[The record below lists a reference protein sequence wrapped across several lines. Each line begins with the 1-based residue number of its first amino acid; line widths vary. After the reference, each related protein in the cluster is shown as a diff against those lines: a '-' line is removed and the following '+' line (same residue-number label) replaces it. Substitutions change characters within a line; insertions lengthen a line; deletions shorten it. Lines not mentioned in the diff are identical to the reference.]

1 MLFNSYIFI
10 FGFVPLT
17 LIGFLIIGRRSPR
30 HATAWLALASLTFY
44 GWWYPPYLIIL
55 AVSILFNYGAGII
68 LARSMGPT
76 RNLLIIGAIAVDLA
90 ALGYFKY
97 ANFLIGNF
105 VTMTG
110 LDLTPVTIAL
120 PLGISFFTFTQ
131 IAFLV
136 DCGRGEVRE
145 VDFGRYVLFVTYFPH
160 LIAGP
165 IIHHKDI
172 MPQFARKETYRFIPT
187 NFSIGIIIFL
197 IGLFKKVFLA
207 DTVAP
212 IATAVFDSA
221 DHGGLP
227 TLIEAWTGAL
237 AYTFEIYFDF
247 SGYSDMAIGLS
258 LLFNVRLPIN
268 FNSPY
273 RATSIIDFWKRWHI
287 SLSTFL
293 RDYLYIPLGGNRRG
307 RVRRFLNLFLTMLI
321 GGLWHGASWTFV
333 VWGGLH
339 GLYLM
344 INHAWR
350 GLSLPAYPGARFL
363 GWLLTFLAVV
373 MAWVFFRASS
383 FSGALA
389 VLSGMAG
396 LNGAAPIPGWP
407 ALVNGAWC
415 GVLLLLVVA
424 LPNTQHWVSRWL
436 AGPDYFSAR
445 HPVSDADPWRWPHP
459 VWALGLGLV
468 AMLALINLSQPTVFL
483 YFNF

>member
-1 MLFNSYIFI
+1 MLFNSYAFI
-10 FGFVPLT
+10 VGFVPLT
-17 LIGFLIIGRRSPR
+17 LLGFLFLGRRGPQW
-30 HATAWLALASLTFY
+30 AAAWLALASLTFY
-44 GWWYPPYLIIL
+44 GWWHPPYLIIL
-55 AVSILFNYGAGII
+55 SLSILFNYGAGLT
-68 LARSMGPT
+68 LARVSGT
-76 RNLLIIGAIAVDLA
+76 ARVFLLTGAIIGDLA

-97 ANFLIGNF
+97 ANFLIGT
-105 VTMTG
+105 VDALTG
-110 LDLTPVTIAL
+110 LELTMATIAL

-136 DCGRGEVRE
+136 DCARGEVRE
-145 VDFGRYVLFVTYFPH
+145 VNFGRYVLFVTYFPH

-172 MPQFARKETYRFIPT
+172 MPQFARKETYRFNPT
-187 NFSIGIIIFL
+187 NFAIGLIIFI

-207 DTVAP
+207 DGIAP
-212 IATAVFDSA
+212 IATAVFGSA

-227 TLIEAWTGAL
+227 SFGYAWLGAL

-258 LLFNVRLPIN
+258 LLFNVRLPLN

-273 RATSIIDFWKRWHI
+273 RSTSIIDFWKRWHM

-293 RDYLYIPLGGNRRG
+293 RDYLYFSLGGNRRG
-307 RVRRFLNLFLTMLI
+307 TVRRFVNLFATMLI

-350 GLSLPAYPGARFL
+350 GLVGPSGHTGGGVWA
-363 GWLLTFLAVV
+363 WLLTFLAVV
-373 MAWVFFRASS
+373 VAWVFFRAES
-383 FSGALA
+383 FTGALA
-389 VLSGMAG
+389 VLSGMVG
-396 LNGAAPIPGWP
+396 LHGFGSTLEGSV
-407 ALVNGAWC
+407 LVNAGWC
-415 GVLLLLVVA
+415 LGLLLLVVG
-424 LPNTQHWVSRWL
+424 LPNTQQWVTRWL
-436 AGPDYFSAR
+436 AGPNYFSADR
-445 HPVSDADPWRWPHP
+445 GGESWRSPHP
-459 VWALGLGLV
+459 AWALGLGVL
-468 AMLALINLSQPTVFL
+468 AMLALMNLSQPTVFL